1 MIWWFYDPLVII
13 AMLLAYIIGFIT
25 LNIIASLI
33 APRVARKLSNK
44 FSFYTSMYVAGAI
57 VFIGGFTAIY
67 ILWLIIENLGYSI
80 LFTDLIIFVIIM
92 NIVMY
97 IISPI
102 IINVSYGARHDPELQ
117 MLVDEA
123 ARRAGMKPPKAIVVN
138 GPPNAFAYGNSLTG
152 KYVAVTTGM
161 LGIVDKNELLGVIGH
176 ELGHH
181 KHRDNFI
188 MLFMGIIPSIIYYL
202 GLLFMRT
209 GLAGGYGREREEGNP
224 LLLLLIGI
232 GAILLSLIIQVF
244 ILAFSRL
251 REYYADAHGAYV
263 AGNKEM
269 QRALAKLH
277 MYYSYNKEMR
287 EHIDSSKLRTLFIYA
302 LTEAVANPFYPYNY
316 RRSISYGDVDKLIE
330 KIKNLPV
337 DPAREILS
345 SHPPIP
351 KRLRFLDNI
360 LLNNERIR

>member
-1 MIWWFYDPLVII
+1 MIWWFYDPLVVV
-13 AMLLAYIIGFIT
+13 AMFLAYIIGFIT

-44 FSFYTSMYVAGAI
+44 FSFYTSMYIAGAI
-57 VFIGGFTAIY
+57 VFVGGFSAIY

-92 NIVMY
+92 NVIMY
-97 IISPI
+97 IISPV
-102 IINVSYGARHDPELQ
+102 IINVSYGAQHDPELQ
-117 MLVDEA
+117 RLVDEA
-123 ARRAGMKPPKAIVVN
+123 ARRAGMKPPKAMIVN
-138 GPPNAFAYGNSLTG
+138 GPPNAFAYGNFLTG

-161 LGIVDKNELLGVIGH
+161 LGIVDRNELLGVIGH

-202 GLLFMRT
+202 GLVFMRA
-209 GLAGGYGREREEGNP
+209 GLTGGYGRQERGGNP
-224 LLLLLIGI
+224 LLLLLLGV

-302 LTEAVANPFYPYNY
+302 LTDAIANPFYPYSY
-316 RRSISYGDVDKLIE
+316 RKNISYRDIDEVIE
-330 KIKNLPV
+330 KIKNSPV
-337 DPAREILS
+337 DPAKEVLS

-360 LLNNERIR
+360 FLKNERIR